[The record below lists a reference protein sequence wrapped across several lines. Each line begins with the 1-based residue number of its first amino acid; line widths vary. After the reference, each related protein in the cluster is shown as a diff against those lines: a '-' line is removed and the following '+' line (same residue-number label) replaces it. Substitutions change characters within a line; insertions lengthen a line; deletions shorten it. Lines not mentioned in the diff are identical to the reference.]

1 MQGFLIIVNNNISSE
16 KLVYYILV
24 NEIRTKYIIPIFFC
38 NPQTIHLSEEHYIL
52 GCVNVLDEGI
62 WIGVSSLLRLLLS
75 KHLWKGVKTI
85 SSTELALG

>member
-1 MQGFLIIVNNNISSE
+1 MLTTILGFLILISE
-16 KLVYYILV
+16 KHVYYILV
-24 NEIRTKYIIPIFFC
+24 NEIKMKYTITILFC

-75 KHLWKGVKTI
+75 KHLWKDVETI
-85 SSTELALG
+85 SSTQLAVG